1 MQTLQNGI
9 EVPTNSDDY
18 ALTEDL
24 ANMGNKANVV
34 ILVADATARDA
45 LTGKYEGMVVYRL
58 DLSRLEAWN
67 GARWAVT
74 ATTELGHDFTQPNTL
89 MTASYATVATVTVN
103 SIGGKLKLSYTGI
116 VENANSGANRSVAV
130 VWLVDGVEFGGTIYN
145 APLVAGY
152 ANPATSVAM
161 EREYTASAGSH
172 TIELQTRS
180 DLAAAVRN
188 VSFSLTVKENP

>member
-24 ANMGNKANVV
+24 ANMGNKSNVV

-45 LTGKYEGMVVYRL
+45 LTEYEGMVVYRL

-74 ATTELGHDFTQPNTL
+74 ATTELGHNY
-89 MTASYATVATVTVN
+89 TAPSTIMGTDYATVATVTVN
-103 SIGGKLKLSYTGI
+103 SLGGKLKLSYTGI
-116 VENANSGANRSVAV
+116 VENADSGANRSAAVA
-130 VWLVDGVEFGGTIYN
+130 WFIDGTEFGGVIYN
-145 APLVAGY
+145 CPLVSGFS
-152 ANPATSVAM
+152 NPATSIAF
-161 EREYTASAGSH
+161 EREYPVGAGSH
-172 TIELQTRS
+172 TVELKTR
-180 DLAAAVRN
+180 AAVASAVRN